1 MNTFKKI
8 YCRIFQTCFRIALP
22 FLPYREPELIDGFKN
37 VPAVLKKHHISH
49 ILLVTDPGVYKL
61 GLTKPLEKQL
71 SKSQISCTI
80 YKDTVANPTSA
91 NVEDAKDLYLDHEC
105 QALLAFG
112 GGSSMDCAKAV
123 GARLARPH
131 KSLSKM
137 EGILKIWHRLPL
149 LIAVP
154 TTAGTGSEVT
164 PYAILTNHEKQTKK
178 SIASPCLFPTYA
190 LLDAKYTKN
199 LGLATTVNTAIDSL
213 SHSVEGMM
221 SKRANVMAD
230 VIAKE
235 AVKII
240 ASTFDDLISGEL
252 TEDDR
257 EKLLYASMLG
267 GVVISQTKTTAVHAM
282 GYSLTYFKNID
293 HGRANGLLLGEFTK
307 YIERN
312 DKDRVKEILSCMNL
326 DSAEEF
332 KNILAKILG
341 DKEKFEIEELE
352 LYAEIAQNAGGTLNS
367 MFVPSKDEILQ
378 IYVESLM

>member
-1 MNTFKKI
+1 MNLGFYMPTKVIVGKDCVRENSDVFKIGKK
-8 YCRIFQTCFRIALP
+8 AL
-22 FLPYREPELIDGFKN
+22 IVTGKN
-37 VPAVLKKHHISH
+37 SA
-49 ILLVTDPGVYKL
+49 KL
-61 GLTKPLEKQL
+61 SGALDDVKYALEKNNIEYVIFDKVM
-71 SKSQISCTI
+71 S
-80 YKDTVANPTSA
+80 NPTVECVYDGAETAMEEEVDFVIAIGGGSPMDSA
-91 NVEDAKDLYLDHEC
+91 KAI
-105 QALLAFG
+105 ALLAVSDIERKNLFDG
-112 GGSSMDCAKAV
+112 NIGNKA
-123 GARLARPH
+123 
-131 KSLSKM
+131 
-137 EGILKIWHRLPL
+137 LPM
-149 LIAVP
+149 IHIP

-221 SKRANVMAD
+221 SKRANIMAD

-326 DSAEEF
+326 DSAENLKIF
-332 KNILAKILG
+332 LRKFWVIKKSLKKKN
-341 DKEKFEIEELE
+341 
-352 LYAEIAQNAGGTLNS
+352 LNC
-367 MFVPSKDEILQ
+367 MQKLLKMQAVH
-378 IYVESLM
+378 

>member
-1 MNTFKKI
+1 MNLGFYMPTKVIVGKNCVRENSDVFKIGKK
-8 YCRIFQTCFRIALP
+8 AL
-22 FLPYREPELIDGFKN
+22 IVTGKN
-37 VPAVLKKHHISH
+37 SAKSSGALDDVKYA
-49 ILLVTDPGVYKL
+49 
-61 GLTKPLEKQL
+61 LEKNNIEYVIFDKVM
-71 SKSQISCTI
+71 S
-80 YKDTVANPTSA
+80 NPTVECVYDGAETAMEEEVDFVIAIGGGSPMDSA
-91 NVEDAKDLYLDHEC
+91 KAI
-105 QALLAFG
+105 ALLAVSDIERKNLFDG
-112 GGSSMDCAKAV
+112 NIGNKA
-123 GARLARPH
+123 
-131 KSLSKM
+131 
-137 EGILKIWHRLPL
+137 LPM
-149 LIAVP
+149 IHIP
-154 TTAGTGSEVT
+154 TTARNRFGG
-164 PYAILTNHEKQTKK
+164 YAVCDFDKPRKQTKK

-221 SKRANVMAD
+221 SKRANIMAD

-240 ASTFDDLISGEL
+240 ASTFDDLINGEL

-307 YIERN
+307 YVERN

-332 KNILAKILG
+332 KNILVKILG
-341 DKEKFEIEELE
+341 DKEKFEKEELE